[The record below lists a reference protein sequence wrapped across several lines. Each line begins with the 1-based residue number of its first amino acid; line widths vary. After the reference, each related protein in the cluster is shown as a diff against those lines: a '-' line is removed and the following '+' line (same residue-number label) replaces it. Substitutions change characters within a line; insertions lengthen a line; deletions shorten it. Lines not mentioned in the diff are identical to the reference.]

1 LTSHLRQSGCGRQS
15 DPTARTLFM
24 PAESKHLNREI
35 GPLQRT
41 GIPSVRMAPSGARFY
56 GPWGILVGTAMQ
68 AKSGASYRK
77 QRPGPHSNRYR
88 KGVVFAPPSSRH
100 TVPGT
105 RFFSDFSKI
114 NRDILLI
121 ESPVSH
127 RKQRTGARINRNIS
141 STSQTGAT
149 RQ

>member
-1 LTSHLRQSGCGRQS
+1 MCPESLRIMTERNPDPSACNRGEGCVASR
-15 DPTARTLFM
+15 TAFAQRPPGGLRPNTVAIAKNYPNSNRYTKLI
-24 PAESKHLNREI
+24 ES
-35 GPLQRT
+35 PV
-41 GIPSVRMAPSGARFY
+41 SC
-56 GPWGILVGTAMQ
+56 
-68 AKSGASYRK
+68 RK
-77 QRPGPHSNRYR
+77 QRPGQHSNRYKKR
-88 KGVVFAPPSSRH
+88 VIFSPPLSDCLAS
-100 TVPGT
+100 GT
-105 RFFSDFSKI
+105 RFLTSLSKI